1 MKLAPLDRHGRRTAS
16 QRLAAGLVACTVVI
30 LAVPARASAQ
40 MVMSSVEHLAF
51 DRPESWALKYFAA
64 ATLLGG
70 LETPSP
76 QAPGSVSV
84 GLEAGW
90 LPSLSSAQQ
99 LVGYY
104 GTESQDLNKA
114 PFFPRP
120 RVSVGLPASFSI
132 VVAFVPPVPM
142 FGLTTKLLA
151 IGLGRPVLRT
161 KAWSVG
167 ARVYGQFGTVSGAYT
182 CPASTLAFE
191 PGSAGNHDGC
201 QAASS
206 DTASLRYAGGE
217 ISAAYR
223 SGDASRLSPHAAFGV
238 AYMDVGFQVNA
249 LTFGMVDHT
258 HYFSH
263 GTVISA
269 SGGISYRLSSRFVL
283 STDVFYSPLAVSR
296 SFGAPVRNDGLF
308 NVRTLLSYRM
318 R

>member
-1 MKLAPLDRHGRRTAS
+1 MTPVPLASHRRQPAIVRLAPAC
-16 QRLAAGLVACTVVI
+16 AACAVFLLVN
-30 LAVPARASAQ
+30 PAPAAAQ
-40 MVMSSVEHLAF
+40 MVMNSVEHLAF

-70 LETPSP
+70 LETPNP
-76 QAPGSVSV
+76 QPPGSVSI

-90 LPSLSSAQQ
+90 LPSLTDAQQ

-120 RVSVGLPASFSI
+120 RVSIGLPASFSLI
-132 VVAFVPPVPM
+132 VAVVPPVPM
-142 FGLTTKLLA
+142 FGLKTKLLA
-151 IGLGRPVLRT
+151 VGLGRPVLRPG
-161 KAWSVG
+161 AWSIG
-167 ARVYGQFGTVSGAYT
+167 ARVYGQFGTVSGSYT

-201 QAASS
+201 EAASS

-217 ISAAYR
+217 LSAAYR
-223 SGDASRLSPHAAFGV
+223 SGDAFRLSPHAAFGV

-258 HYFSH
+258 HYLSH

-269 SGGISYRLSSRFVL
+269 SGGVTYRLSNRFVL

-296 SFGAPVRNDGLF
+296 SIGAPVRNDGLF
-308 NVRTLLSYRM
+308 TLRTLLSYRM

>member
-1 MKLAPLDRHGRRTAS
+1 MQPTPVDSRRRPSA
-16 QRLAAGLVACTVVI
+16 RLAAGLAVGTFVL
-30 LAVPARASAQ
+30 LAIPAPAPAQ
-40 MVMSSVEHLAF
+40 MVMNSIEHLSF

-70 LETPSP
+70 LETPNP
-76 QAPGSVSV
+76 QRPGSVSI

-90 LPSLSSAQQ
+90 LPSLTGAQQ

-120 RVSVGLPASFSI
+120 RVSIGLPATFSLI
-132 VVAFVPPVPM
+132 VSVVPPIPM

-151 IGLGRPVLRT
+151 IGLDRPVLRT
-161 KAWSVG
+161 GAWLVG
-167 ARVYGQFGTVSGAYT
+167 ARVYGQFGTVSGSYT

-191 PGSAGNHDGC
+191 PGSAGNRDGC
-201 QAASS
+201 EAVSS

-217 ISAAYR
+217 VSAAYR

-249 LTFGMVDHT
+249 RTFGMVDRT
-258 HYFSH
+258 RYLSH
-263 GTVISA
+263 GTAISA
-269 SGGISYRLSSRFVL
+269 SGGVSYRLTDRFVL

-296 SFGAPVRNDGLF
+296 SFGAPVRNDGLLT
-308 NVRTLLSYRM
+308 VRTLLSYRL